1 MNNRKQEKKMMKT
14 FNFYCDESTHIEN
27 DGHPYMILGY
37 VSTPYNQL
45 KKHNQRIREIKRKH
59 FIKGEMKW
67 KSISKS
73 SAFFYTEIVEYFFM
87 NNLQFRAIIID
98 KTKLNHNGF
107 DQTHDEFY
115 DKMYFQLLNK
125 KIHFDAV
132 YNIYM
137 DEKDTHSYKKARSL
151 KAYLERDYQNIRT
164 LQAIKSYESE
174 LMQIADVL
182 MGAINY
188 KLRKLSKVTSK
199 NKIIE
204 KIEKESGKSII
215 EPSALYEN
223 KFNKFFIDL
232 K

>member
-1 MNNRKQEKKMMKT
+1 MDKT
-14 FNFYCDESTHIEN
+14 FNFYCDESTHIET
-27 DGHPYMILGY
+27 DGHRYMILAY

-45 KKHNQRIREIKRKH
+45 KHHNQKIREIKRKH

-73 SAFFYTEIVEYFFM
+73 RMVFYTEIVEYFFM
-87 NNLQFRAIIID
+87 TDLHFRAIIID
-98 KTKLNHNGF
+98 KNQLKHNEF
-107 DQTHDEFY
+107 KQTHDEFY

-125 KIHFDAV
+125 KILHDAI
-132 YNIYM
+132 YNIYI
-137 DEKDTHSYKKARSL
+137 DEKDTHSYKKARSM

-188 KLRKLSKVTSK
+188 KLRGLSKVISK

-204 KIEKESGKSII
+204 KIEKESGRPII
-215 EPSALYEN
+215 QPSTLAEN